1 MNGTVEVRTY
11 AEQLRD
17 ELVQAATRQHRA
29 RRRRRAVVGAG
40 AGAVALAGVI
50 ALLVG
55 LLVSPSE
62 DPASAEG
69 TVRVVREDQS
79 TLVEIVDIDRPD
91 EVVADLRA
99 IGLEVSRTDRRTGPS
114 RVGKVVSFVV
124 DTSRPTTNID
134 AFFSAYVEAGTHVE
148 VGVGVDTPRGEG
160 YDIGTDAFADG
171 ETLHCLS
178 WPGQPTAELASV
190 ARANN
195 VDLLVV
201 DRETGPVDGLPA
213 GGVVISA
220 TALSIDRVQV
230 LVGEGAVAGPPV
242 GCGTPSTGG

>member
-91 EVVADLRA
+91 EVADALGCTTGAARVRSSRALARLRA
-99 IGLEVSRTDRRTGPS
+99 A
-114 RVGKVVSFVV
+114 V
-124 DTSRPTTNID
+124 DEEPERI
-134 AFFSAYVEAGTHVE
+134 AGSA
-148 VGVGVDTPRGEG
+148 
-160 YDIGTDAFADG
+160 
-171 ETLHCLS
+171 
-178 WPGQPTAELASV
+178 
-190 ARANN
+190 
-195 VDLLVV
+195 
-201 DRETGPVDGLPA
+201 
-213 GGVVISA
+213 
-220 TALSIDRVQV
+220 
-230 LVGEGAVAGPPV
+230 
-242 GCGTPSTGG
+242 